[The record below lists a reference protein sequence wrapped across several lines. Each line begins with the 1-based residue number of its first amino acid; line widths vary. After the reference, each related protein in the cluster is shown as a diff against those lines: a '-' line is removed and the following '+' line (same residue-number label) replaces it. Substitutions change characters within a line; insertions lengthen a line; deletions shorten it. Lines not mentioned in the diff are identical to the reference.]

1 MTNTKV
7 STNSKEFEFYQ
18 NYAKYVV
25 PKLKELETE
34 RKKNLWTTIGLT
46 IGTIVI
52 LYIFFI
58 IVLRVPPLKEI
69 HSFLDFLFI
78 YTMPI
83 WVIIPIAIF
92 PIYFIW
98 KNSLKV
104 FNAELKKKCMPE
116 LLKAFGEI
124 SWKPNDT
131 VISDSEIS
139 KSELFGIYNN
149 RTNDDTFSG
158 YYKDLHFVVS
168 ESELLNVRGSGKNRN
183 VWPVFD
189 GVIVYIDSNKTI
201 KNKTIITTKGDINVK
216 NSDPLMWI
224 SIICLPLY
232 LLTSEL
238 PIWISIFIIVTVF
251 VLLRLIKI
259 FCKNERKEVL
269 TPVILE
275 DPEFNKKYNVS
286 SSDQIEG
293 RYLVTTAFMERFKT
307 LHTAFG
313 SNKAKC
319 AFFDDKVMFAIST
332 NKNLFEIGDLFH
344 PLTNMKHINDFMKEI
359 SAIYEIIDY
368 FKLAEK
374 TGL

>member
-1 MTNTKV
+1 MTKIKKL
-7 STNSKEFEFYQ
+7 TNSKEFEFYQ

-25 PKLKELETE
+25 PKLKELEIE

-149 RTNDDTFSG
+149 RTNNDTFSG

-168 ESELLNVRGSGKNRN
+168 E
-183 VWPVFD
+183 
-189 GVIVYIDSNKTI
+189 
-201 KNKTIITTKGDINVK
+201 
-216 NSDPLMWI
+216 
-224 SIICLPLY
+224 
-232 LLTSEL
+232 
-238 PIWISIFIIVTVF
+238 
-251 VLLRLIKI
+251 
-259 FCKNERKEVL
+259 
-269 TPVILE
+269 
-275 DPEFNKKYNVS
+275 
-286 SSDQIEG
+286 
-293 RYLVTTAFMERFKT
+293 
-307 LHTAFG
+307 
-313 SNKAKC
+313 
-319 AFFDDKVMFAIST
+319 
-332 NKNLFEIGDLFH
+332 
-344 PLTNMKHINDFMKEI
+344 
-359 SAIYEIIDY
+359 
-368 FKLAEK
+368 
-374 TGL
+374 